1 MFKSKKEKLDKELL
15 ENELEN
21 AGLTEGAPGGSAVEK
36 DENEDSGNEE
46 NGNLQVKKTD
56 SADKKE
62 SKKLK
67 ELESRADALKD
78 QLLRKAA
85 EFENY
90 KRRTENEIS
99 NIYKFAGESL
109 ISDLLP
115 ALEDFDR
122 VMKQWDEKQDIDTFR
137 KGVELV
143 YGKFRKTLEKQG
155 LKVIDSIGKPFDVNL
170 HDAIM
175 QMENGGLEPDTIIDE
190 VEKGYFLKDKVIRHS
205 KVVVSKKPE

>member
-1 MFKSKKEKLDKELL
+1 MFKSKKEKLEKEELESELDNIELTDDIPEDIPDEENGDKELKK
-15 ENELEN
+15 
-21 AGLTEGAPGGSAVEK
+21 SEK
-36 DENEDSGNEE
+36 E
-46 NGNLQVKKTD
+46 
-56 SADKKE
+56 DKKVE
-62 SKKLK
+62 NKKLK
-67 ELESRADALKD
+67 ELQSRNDALKD

-99 NIYKFAGESL
+99 NIYKFAGENL

-115 ALEDFDR
+115 SLEDFSR
-122 VMKQWDEKQDIDTFR
+122 VMKLWEEKHDVDAFQ

-143 YGKFRKTLEKQG
+143 YGKFRKILEKQG
-155 LKVIDSIGKPFDVNL
+155 LKEIESIGKPFDVNL

-175 QMENGGLEPDTIIDE
+175 QMENGEVDPDTVIDE
-190 VEKGYFLKDKVIRHS
+190 VEKGYLLKDKVIRHS

>member
-1 MFKSKKEKLDKELL
+1 MFKPKKEKPEKEIL

-21 AGLTEGAPGGSAVEK
+21 AELTDDVPDNSPE
-36 DENEDSGNEE
+36 EE
-46 NGNLQVKKTD
+46 NGDKDLNKSGAEGKK
-56 SADKKE
+56 SE

-67 ELESRADALKD
+67 ELQSLNDALKD

-99 NIYKFAGESL
+99 NIYKFAAENL
-109 ISDLLP
+109 IGDLLP
-115 ALEDFDR
+115 SLEDFSR
-122 VMKQWDEKQDIDTFR
+122 VMKLWDEKHDAEAFH

-143 YGKFRKTLEKQG
+143 YGKFRKLLEKQG
-155 LKVIDSIGKPFDVNL
+155 LKEIESIGKPFDVNL

-175 QMENGGLEPDTIIDE
+175 QMENSEAEPDTVLDE
-190 VEKGYFLKDKVIRHS
+190 VEKGYTLKDKVIRHS